1 MYNRAKDIGWQQLGI
16 LNSAFSPGLNN
27 GTMVTLPNLI
37 TLIRIVL
44 IPIFVS
50 VLLYYRETGNEHFRW
65 LAIVIFAMAVLS
77 DAIDGF
83 IARVKK
89 EKTLLGSFLDPLADK
104 LLIITAV
111 IVLSIQIGN
120 LPKLPIWF
128 PVLVI
133 SRDSIIVIG
142 ALLIHILA
150 GKVTPQPSVSGK
162 VTTFFQMLTIVWVLV
177 DVPLYFIP
185 LGAAAIFTI
194 ISGFEYILMGMKQL
208 QGTT

>member
-1 MYNRAKDIGWQQLGI
+1 
-16 LNSAFSPGLNN
+16 
-27 GTMVTLPNLI
+27 MVTLPNLI

-65 LAIVIFAMAVLS
+65 LAIVIFAVAVLS

-177 DVPLYFIP
+177 DVPLYIIP
-185 LGAAAIFTI
+185 LGAAAIFTF

>member
-1 MYNRAKDIGWQQLGI
+1 
-16 LNSAFSPGLNN
+16 
-27 GTMVTLPNLI
+27 MVTLPNLI

-50 VLLYYRETGNEHFRW
+50 VLLYYRETGNEYFRW
-65 LAIVIFAMAVLS
+65 LAILIFAVAVLS

-104 LLIITAV
+104 LLITTAV

-177 DVPLYFIP
+177 DVPLYIIP
-185 LGAAAIFTI
+185 LGAAAIFTF
-194 ISGFEYILMGMKQL
+194 ISGVEYILMGMKQL

>member
-1 MYNRAKDIGWQQLGI
+1 
-16 LNSAFSPGLNN
+16 
-27 GTMVTLPNLI
+27 MVTLPNLI

-50 VLLYYRETGNEHFRW
+50 VLLYYRETGNEYFRW
-65 LAIVIFAMAVLS
+65 LAILIFVVAVLS

-177 DVPLYFIP
+177 DVPLYIIP
-185 LGAAAIFTI
+185 LGAAAIFTF
-194 ISGFEYILMGMKQL
+194 ISGVEYIFMGMKQL

>member
-1 MYNRAKDIGWQQLGI
+1 
-16 LNSAFSPGLNN
+16 
-27 GTMVTLPNLI
+27 MVTLPNLI

-65 LAIVIFAMAVLS
+65 LAIVIFAVAVLS

-177 DVPLYFIP
+177 DVPLYIIP
-185 LGAAAIFTI
+185 LGAAAIFTF
-194 ISGFEYILMGMKQL
+194 ISGVEYILMGMKQL

>member
-185 LGAAAIFTI
+185 LGAAAIFTF
-194 ISGFEYILMGMKQL
+194 ISGFEYIIMGMKQL